1 MKKEEFLSGKACIIY
16 RNGLD
21 FTDAEL
27 TGKKVTCT
35 LYGDQQMTKT
45 FTIKG
50 ITDESYYMAIL
61 GYPPTIITSDRVVRS
76 FADQCITLKTSI
88 KYQKEYDRNTEK
100 KLLALLQEDENANDF
115 SW

>member
-1 MKKEEFLSGKACIIY
+1 
-16 RNGLD
+16 
-21 FTDAEL
+21 
-27 TGKKVTCT
+27 
-35 LYGDQQMTKT
+35 MTKT

-100 KLLALLQEDENANDF
+100 NFWHYYRKMRMRTISPGNQK
-115 SW
+115 